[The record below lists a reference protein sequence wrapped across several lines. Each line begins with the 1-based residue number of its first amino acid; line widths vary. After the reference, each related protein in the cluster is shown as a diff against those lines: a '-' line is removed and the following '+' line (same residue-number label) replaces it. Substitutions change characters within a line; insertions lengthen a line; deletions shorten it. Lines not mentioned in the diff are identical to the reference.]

1 MSARTRALL
10 AVAAVCAVVVVTVR
24 ALRPT
29 VSATPVVA
37 TFESTLNGESVRRGA
52 FERGE
57 HVQTP
62 AGGRVEVLA
71 PDGGR
76 VIVEEN
82 SLITFITLAPLAVDV
97 ARGRVSVRS
106 GDQALTVRHAG
117 RVVRVGSEADLT
129 LDTSPPELEVRAGAV
144 TLDGERVSGRRAL
157 PVP

>member
-1 MSARTRALL
+1 
-10 AVAAVCAVVVVTVR
+10 
-24 ALRPT
+24 
-29 VSATPVVA
+29 
-37 TFESTLNGESVRRGA
+37 
-52 FERGE
+52 
-57 HVQTP
+57 
-62 AGGRVEVLA
+62 
-71 PDGGR
+71 DGGR